1 MRLSFTQASDFHRER
16 DFGQKIS
23 ATIEFI
29 AAHWRPLGRVLAY
42 LVLPVALVRSLLLA
56 FVQRQMPIVAP
67 GRVPGQPLDGSGVLA
82 MQANLWQAIFTSPA
96 YWLGSLIGSI
106 SFTLLLLS
114 VYGYVVL
121 LAQRRTPGPPPTVA
135 EVWAVVKRSF
145 LGTLFSLW
153 GVGLLV
159 GTGFLFLFIP
169 GLYLGIALSLFFI
182 VKLSEGTGFGATLS
196 RCLRLTRGK
205 WWSTFG
211 LILVAVLIPYV
222 MIIGVGA
229 IAVMVSGGFSATLH
243 ALKDESPLVNVV
255 LTSLGSF
262 STLLLYP
269 PLLLALAFQYFNL
282 VERREGAGLSLMV
295 ESLGQTAA
303 PQVGSTNYRPDDD
316 GEY

>member
-1 MRLSFTQASDFHRER
+1 
-16 DFGQKIS
+16 
-23 ATIEFI
+23 
-29 AAHWRPLGRVLAY
+29 
-42 LVLPVALVRSLLLA
+42 
-56 FVQRQMPIVAP
+56 
-67 GRVPGQPLDGSGVLA
+67 

-159 GTGFLFLFIP
+159 GIGFLFLFIP

-196 RCLRLTRGK
+196 RCLLLTRGK

-211 LILVAVLIPYV
+211 LIFVAVLILYV
-222 MIIGVGA
+222 VIIGVGA